1 MMGGSEVD
9 GAGILETQEGIKI
22 IPAIAAAPGVETLE
36 GRMGPLLNAQRGGC
50 HFIEVPPGAYMDDHA
65 HPKESL
71 IYTVRGQWVLAS
83 RGARWHMRAGALFW
97 FGDDVPT
104 GYENP
109 FTEPALLLIFKIEE
123 RTPGYDR
130 SMLARVEGVRGKL
143 EQEHAAGTPFTFGEL
158 AEDHPAKVFAR
169 GLSR

>member
-1 MMGGSEVD
+1 
-9 GAGILETQEGIKI
+9 
-22 IPAIAAAPGVETLE
+22 
-36 GRMGPLLNAQRGGC
+36 
-50 HFIEVPPGAYMDDHA
+50 
-65 HPKESL
+65 
-71 IYTVRGQWVLAS
+71 
-83 RGARWHMRAGALFW
+83 MRAGALFW

-130 SMLARVEGVRGKL
+130 SMLARLEGVRGKL

>member
-1 MMGGSEVD
+1 MD
-9 GAGILETQEGIKI
+9 GAGIVEIQEGIKI
-22 IPAIAAAPGVETLE
+22 IPAIEAAPGVNTLE
-36 GRMGPLLNAQRGGC
+36 GRIGPLLNAQRGGC

-83 RGARWHMRAGALFW
+83 RGTRWHMRAGALFW
-97 FGDDVPT
+97 FGDEVPT

-109 FTEPALLLIFKIEE
+109 FDEPALLLIFKTEE

-130 SMLARVEGVRGKL
+130 SMLVRLDDVRSKL
-143 EQEHAAGTPFTFGEL
+143 EQHHAEGTPFTFAEL
-158 AEDHPAKVFAR
+158 PEDHPAKQFAR
-169 GLSR
+169 ELLR